1 MEKIKRFKGI
11 FIVAVVLLL
20 IFIIMA
26 GIYWQ
31 ITPRMLYPE
40 EIREYEGQDL
50 SSLVDIKDNAIK
62 GTQNID
68 ASTYRLTI
76 NGLVNE
82 TLEFTYNEV
91 INGHQKYQKVVTLHC
106 VQGWSARILWEGVLV
121 RDLIDASGI
130 DPTAKLVIF
139 HAADDYTTSF
149 PVDYFFN
156 NDIIIAYKMNDLV
169 IPPEKGFP
177 FQLVAESKYGYKWV
191 KWITQI
197 ELSDDENYKGYWE
210 SRGWPNDADIPV
222 NLPHHKSS

>member
-11 FIVAVVLLL
+11 FIAAVVLLL
-20 IFIIMA
+20 IVLIMA

-210 SRGWPNDADIPV
+210 SRGWPNDADIPL
-222 NLPHHKSS
+222 NLPP

>member
-20 IFIIMA
+20 IVLIMA

-210 SRGWPNDADIPV
+210 SRGWPNDADIPL
-222 NLPHHKSS
+222 NLPP

>member
-20 IFIIMA
+20 IVLIMA

-210 SRGWPNDADIPV
+210 SRGWPNDADFPV
-222 NLPHHKSS
+222 NLPP

>member
-1 MEKIKRFKGI
+1 MEKVKRFKRL

-20 IFIIMA
+20 IVLIIA

-76 NGLVNE
+76 NGLVNK
-82 TLEFTYNEV
+82 TLEFTYDQV

-106 VQGWSARILWEGVLV
+106 VEGWSAKILWEGILV
-121 RDLIDASGI
+121 RDLIQAAEI
-130 DPTAKLVIF
+130 NPAAKVVIF

-149 PVDYFFN
+149 PVDYFFD
-156 NDIIIAYKMNDLV
+156 NDILIAYKMNDLT

-177 FQLVAESKYGYKWV
+177 FQLVAESKYGYKWI

-197 ELSDDENYKGYWE
+197 ELSDNENYKGYWE
-210 SRGWPNDADIPV
+210 SRGFSNDAD
-222 NLPHHKSS
+222 LP